1 MKVGYCRVSTK
12 SAEQIASIETQAQ
25 RLVAAG
31 CSKVLVDRGISGFR
45 EDGRKGSTFPELI
58 DLILAGEATQVVVP
72 NFDRTQRR
80 AKWGAQLLDAIEQAG
95 ITLLELDT
103 QKVIDPANDPSDVMM
118 LQLRTIFQE
127 NDSRWKRIKVRQ
139 GLAKR
144 REAGF
149 HASGKVPF
157 GYAHIDGKVVPS
169 PEHWEA
175 ARVMF
180 LQLQEMD
187 FNASGW
193 IRFTGM
199 PWTPRGVKAW
209 LQNPTLRGQV
219 NRRPG
224 VTCKAL
230 ISPDEWDDVQRQLEA
245 RSRARGVRSD
255 RVHLF
260 TGLVQC
266 EWCGKNLHTV
276 TDRVKKRL
284 KCLAPHCKW
293 YGRGLAVDRL
303 RAEVVRALTHAASA
317 MADHVVTRKETEPPQ
332 AVEIKGKIEQL
343 ETLAASGVTGLER
356 AIGDQKA
363 RLRELTAER
372 QVPRWG
378 LLQELFSDAS
388 TFADATDAE
397 LRLIIIEYVDRILY
411 QGGPSSFCI
420 TLR

>member
-1 MKVGYCRVSTK
+1 LLVGYCRVSTK
-12 SAEQIASIETQAQ
+12 SADQTASIQTQAQ
-25 RLVAAG
+25 RLTEAG
-31 CSKVLVDRGISGFR
+31 CGRVLIDHGISGFR
-45 EDGRKGSTFPELI
+45 ESGRKGSTFPELI
-58 DLILAGEATQVVVP
+58 DLILGGEATQVVVP

-103 QKVIDPANDPSDVMM
+103 KKVIDPANDPSDVMM

-157 GYAHIDGKVVPS
+157 GYAHINGRVVPS

-180 LQLQEMD
+180 LQLQGMD
-187 FNASGW
+187 FNVGGW
-193 IRFTGM
+193 IRATGM

-209 LQNPTLRGQV
+209 LVNPTLRGQV

-224 VTCKAL
+224 VTCEAL
-230 ISPDEWDDVQRQLEA
+230 INAQEWDDVKRHLSA
-245 RSRARGVRSD
+245 RAMARGVRAD

-260 TGLVQC
+260 TGLVKC
-266 EWCGKNLHTV
+266 ESCGKSLHNCMSRGV
-276 TDRVKKRL
+276 KRL
-284 KCLAPHCKW
+284 KCMAPHCQW
-293 YGRGLAVDRL
+293 YGRGIAEQLVRDRVVD
-303 RAEVVRALTHAASA
+303 ALTAAATA
-317 MADHVVTRKETEPPQ
+317 MADYVVTRKDAEPPE
-332 AVEIKGKIEQL
+332 AVEIRQKVEQL
-343 ETLAASGVTGLER
+343 EALAAGGVDGLQK
-356 AIGDQKA
+356 AIGDQMA

-372 QVPRWG
+372 EVPRWSQ
-378 LLQELFSDAS
+378 LAELFSDR
-388 TFADATDAE
+388 TILEGATDAE
-397 LRLIIIEYVDRILY
+397 LRLMVIEYVASIVY
-411 QGGPSSFCI
+411 QGGPSSFSI
-420 TLR
+420 ALR